1 MNPINSLKSLLII
14 VLIAIMSGV
23 PTAAHATLAVTP
35 TIIVI
40 EGRDRF
46 ADVNLIN
53 TGDGPVTYDMNWR
66 FFTMAGKDIGYKAVV
81 ESITD
86 FDLSQNIVFS
96 PKKVT
101 LEPKVRQKVRIAL
114 RLKGEPPAPGDY
126 RAHLEFMGSSGAAI
140 KEKAEKSKPKGEDS
154 SGVRG
159 QAVGLGINVGYSIPV
174 IYRVGES
181 TVKPV
186 IGGVAVEAGK
196 AGKLYAK
203 VEVSRTEGP
212 YGVIG
217 RLLIYHIEGG
227 KKTKIG
233 EVSNANI
240 FPEITSRTYNV
251 PLSVDALR
259 SGDVQ
264 VVVENAIKSRKG
276 EVLAEKTIRIQ

>member
-1 MNPINSLKSLLII
+1 MNPINSLKLLLTVIL
-14 VLIAIMSGV
+14 VAITSGI
-23 PTAAHATLAVTP
+23 PNAAQASLAVTP

-53 TGDGPVTYDMNWR
+53 TSDGPITYEMSWR
-66 FFTMAGKDIGYKAVV
+66 FFTMAGKDMGYKAVA
-81 ESITD
+81 ESLTD

-101 LEPKVRQKVRIAL
+101 LEPKVRQKIRIGL

-126 RAHLEFMGSSGAAI
+126 RAHLEFMGNTGAPI
-140 KEKAEKSKPKGEDS
+140 KAKAEQSKPKGEDG
-154 SGVRG
+154 SGRRG
-159 QAVGLGINVGYSIPV
+159 QAVGLGVNVGYSIPV

-181 TVKPV
+181 NVKPV
-186 IGGVAVEAGK
+186 IGAVAVEAGK
-196 AGKLYAK
+196 GGKLHAK
-203 VEVSRTEGP
+203 VEISRTEGP

-217 RLLIYHIEGG
+217 RLFVYHVEGG

-251 PLSVDALR
+251 PLSVNALR
-259 SGDVQ
+259 SGEVQ
-264 VVVENAIKSRKG
+264 VVVQNAITGRTQ